1 MKQVIRKSTIFGD
14 IFFYEYL
21 ELFDL
26 KINEL
31 VELLYVYRNSVSVL
45 INNNR
50 KFIIE
55 MVFCLVKV
63 FDIIVDFW
71 LNFQVVVDFW
81 EVENNMCIQE
91 ELGWIEIVV
100 EYLVCREECVKKVV

>member
-1 MKQVIRKSTIFGD
+1 M
-14 IFFYEYL
+14 
-21 ELFDL
+21 

-55 MVFCLVKV
+55 MVFRLAKV

-71 LNFQVVVDFW
+71 LNF
-81 EVENNMCIQE
+81 
-91 ELGWIEIVV
+91 
-100 EYLVCREECVKKVV
+100 

>member
-21 ELFDL
+21 ESFDL

-55 MVFCLVKV
+55 MVFRLAKV

-71 LNFQVVVDFW
+71 LNFQAAVDFW
-81 EVENNMCIQE
+81 EVENNMRIQE
-91 ELGWIEIVV
+91 ELGRIEIVV
-100 EYLVCREECVKKVV
+100 EYLVRREERVKKVA